1 MKQFKQFFLILCLT
15 IVGGVSN
22 AWAQTE
28 NTVTIN
34 NLVYEVAKSNV
45 DGNYAYIKDFSN
57 FDKETLIIPATIT
70 VPDAWNGSDVVYE
83 VRGFDIEKD
92 ITNNYIRKMIF
103 KGKNSFYKSY
113 NKVVNCPNLQKIFFM
128 TGNWGVAFK
137 YPVGE
142 YQPLDLYFK
151 EVPSMNS
158 DVLPPHPELCT
169 AHVAMNDGD
178 FAVLEQQIA
187 DGSIWGW
194 SEFKDVVQW
203 DGVSEINDPIGPNTS
218 TINLS
223 VRECELGG
231 TYYQD
236 GSSKSFKY
244 QSQSNNA
251 TTDILTADKNTKF
264 KFYVSTYTTFGY
276 GDFEPRHVYLNGRDI
291 FSEMTPDANGKYW
304 YTIDHVTD
312 DIFLNVEG
320 EGLFSGVY
328 LYQNEGGKF
337 TWTRPDGTPNIVTG
351 HYGYEIYYPQTHTVT
366 LFIQPNPGYRVS
378 EIRIPGYLLSLT
390 QADSF
395 DWVTVDE
402 SGNYTVTFGVGGDTR
417 KVPYVY
423 VYIFYEKIYDV
434 NIAFNISR
442 SGGGVAAY
450 SALESTY
457 TAIAENNLSR
467 QIIDETHG
475 DITFSAIA
483 NADEKVTF
491 YVNGEAVNPEDVAS
505 WVSESDVFVNDG
517 ALQTEYK
524 NKTNYQLSY
533 NYEDMIA
540 AGASNGDV
548 LNLNIV
554 TEKIPHIFVN
564 ATVEGAGKNT
574 VLCNQNP
581 YIDGGDAGTY
591 VNESNTANVNT
602 FINPATERGSFIGLY
617 ATPYKG
623 QTVEVSVNGAE
634 LELTK
639 KVADGP
645 LAIPDWNSDW
655 TENNVIPYEEGD
667 TYYQLENFRITPGE
681 TYNVK
686 VKYSYQPNY
695 LMNVTRIG
703 GAEVS
708 ATRWSKDI
716 VGNKTTYIDDKE
728 TLPVELYSE
737 CLADEGSQKH
747 LCMELK
753 KNDGEI
759 LKLFL
764 DGVDITDQLEL
775 SADNN
780 KYIWNFSIPSEQ
792 VDTQQ
797 HSLVFYS
804 VPAGSADVNG
814 DGAVNIADVTALVN
828 NILGKQ

>member
-1 MKQFKQFFLILCLT
+1 MKQFKHFFLILCLT
-15 IVGGVSN
+15 IVGGVNN
-22 AWAQTE
+22 AWANSYMDTI
-28 NTVTIN
+28 TIN
-34 NLVYEVAKSNV
+34 NIVYEVTQYPAYS
-45 DGNYAYIKDFSN
+45 NYAYIIDFSN

-70 VPDAWNGSDVVYE
+70 IPGGE
-83 VRGFDIEKD
+83 VREVKGILAKND

-103 KGKNSFYKSY
+103 KGQNYLHIFNSWYD
-113 NKVVNCPNLQKIFFM
+113 VNCPNLQKIFFM
-128 TGNWGVAFK
+128 TGNFSSTFE
-137 YPVGE
+137 YPVVGE
-142 YQPLDLYFK
+142 NQPLDLYFK
-151 EVPSMNS
+151 EVPSLTS
-158 DVLPPHPELCT
+158 SLLPPHPELCT
-169 AHVAMNDGD
+169 AHVAMNDDD
-178 FAVLEQQIA
+178 FAILEQQIA

-194 SEFKDVVQW
+194 PEFKDVVQW

-223 VRECELGG
+223 VRDCELGG

-236 GSSKSFKY
+236 ESSKSFEYK
-244 QSQSNNA
+244 SENN
-251 TTDILTADKNTKF
+251 TIPDILTADKNKEF
-264 KFYVSTYTTFGY
+264 RFYVSTYTSLSNGI
-276 GDFEPRHVYLNGRDI
+276 FEPRHVYLNGRDI

-320 EGLFSGVY
+320 EGLVSGVY

-337 TWTRPDGTPNIVTG
+337 TWTRTGGTPDVVTG
-351 HYGYEIYYPQTHTVT
+351 HYGYELYYPQTHTAT

-390 QADSF
+390 QTDSF

-417 KVPYVY
+417 KVPNVY

-434 NIAFNISR
+434 NITFNITR

-450 SALESTY
+450 SDLEGTY
-457 TAIAENNLSR
+457 TAIEENNLSQ

-491 YVNGEAVNPEDVAS
+491 YVNGVAVNPGDVAS
-505 WVSESDVFVNDG
+505 WVSEDDEFVNDG

-524 NKTNYQLSY
+524 NKTNYQLPY

-564 ATVEGAGKNT
+564 ATVEGAGKHT

-591 VNESNTANVNT
+591 VYDSNTANINT
-602 FINPATERGSFIGLY
+602 FINPATESGSFIGLY

-667 TYYQLENFRITPGE
+667 TYYHLENYRITPGE

-695 LMNVTRIG
+695 LLSVTRIG

-708 ATRWSKDI
+708 ASRWTKVNGNI
-716 VGNKTTYIDDKE
+716 VTTDIDDKE

-747 LCMELK
+747 LCMEFK

-764 DGVDITDQLEL
+764 DGVDITDQLEP
-775 SADNN
+775 SADTNV
-780 KYIWNFSIPSEQ
+780 YIWNFSIPSEQ
-792 VDTQQ
+792 VDAQQ

>member
-28 NTVTIN
+28 YTVTIN
-34 NLVYEVAKSNV
+34 NIVYEVTQYTSN
-45 DGNYAYIKDFSN
+45 NYAYIIDFSN

-70 VPDAWNGSDVVYE
+70 IPGGE
-83 VRGFDIEKD
+83 VRRVTGIFAGVN
-92 ITNNYIRKMIF
+92 ITNDYIRKMIF
-103 KGKNSFYKSY
+103 KGKNSFYNTY
-113 NKVVNCPNLQKIFFM
+113 HKVVNCPNLQKIFFM
-128 TGNWGVAFK
+128 TGNYGVAFD

-151 EVPSMNS
+151 EVPSLTS
-158 DVLPPHPELCT
+158 SIFPPHPELCT
-169 AHVAMNDGD
+169 AHVAMNDDD

-194 SEFKDVVQW
+194 PEFKDVVQW

-223 VRECELGG
+223 VRDCELGG

-236 GSSKSFKY
+236 ESSKSFEYK
-244 QSQSNNA
+244 SENN
-251 TTDILTADKNTKF
+251 TIPDILTADKNKEF
-264 KFYVSTYTTFGY
+264 KFYVSTYTSLSNGI
-276 GDFEPRHVYLNGRDI
+276 FEPRHVYLNGRDI

-320 EGLFSGVY
+320 EGLLSKVLLF
-328 LYQNEGGKF
+328 QNEGGKF
-337 TWTRPDGTPNIVTG
+337 TWTRADGTPDIVTG
-351 HYGYEIYYPQTHTVT
+351 QYGYETYYPQTETAT

-417 KVPYVY
+417 KVPNVY

-450 SALESTY
+450 SALEGTY
-457 TAIAENNLSR
+457 TAIEENNLSR

-491 YVNGEAVNPEDVAS
+491 YVNGEAVNPDDVAS

-533 NYEDMIA
+533 NYEDMID

-564 ATVEGAGKNT
+564 ATVEGAGKHT

-591 VNESNTANVNT
+591 VYESNTANINT
-602 FINPATERGSFIGLY
+602 FINPTTESGSFIGLY

-667 TYYQLENFRITPGE
+667 TYYHLENYRITPGE

-695 LMNVTRIG
+695 LLSVTRIG

-708 ATRWSKDI
+708 ASRWSKVNGNI
-716 VGNKTTYIDDKE
+716 VTTDIDDKE
-728 TLPVELYSE
+728 TLPLELYSE

-775 SADNN
+775 SADTN

-792 VDTQQ
+792 IDTQQ

>member
-34 NLVYEVAKSNV
+34 NIVYELTKSNI

-70 VPDAWNGSDVVYE
+70 VPDAWNGSDVVYK
-83 VRGFDIEKD
+83 VWGFDIEKD
-92 ITNNYIRKMIF
+92 ITNDYIRKMIF
-103 KGKNSFYKSY
+103 KGKNTFRNPYY
-113 NKVVNCPNLQKIFFM
+113 KVVNCPNLQKIFFM
-128 TGNWGVAFK
+128 TGNYGSSFK

-151 EVPSMNS
+151 EVPSLTS
-158 DVLPPHPELCT
+158 SIFPPHPELCT

-194 SEFKDVVQW
+194 PEFKNVVQW

-223 VRECELGG
+223 VRDCELGG

-236 GSSKSFKY
+236 ESSKSFEYK
-244 QSQSNNA
+244 SENN
-251 TTDILTADKNTKF
+251 TIPDILTADKNKEF
-264 KFYVSTYTTFGY
+264 KFYVSTYTSLSNGI
-276 GDFEPRHVYLNGRDI
+276 FEPRHVYLNGRDI

-320 EGLFSGVY
+320 EGLLSKVLLF
-328 LYQNEGGKF
+328 QNEGGKF
-337 TWTRPDGTPNIVTG
+337 TWTRADGTPDIVTG
-351 HYGYEIYYPQTHTVT
+351 QYGYETYYPRTETVT

-378 EIRIPGYLLSLT
+378 QIRIPGYTHSLT
-390 QADSF
+390 QGDSF

-402 SGNYTVTFGVGGDTR
+402 SGNYTVKLGVEGSTR
-417 KVPYVY
+417 NVSH

-450 SALESTY
+450 SALEGTY
-457 TAIAENNLSR
+457 TAIEENNLSR

-491 YVNGEAVNPEDVAS
+491 YVNGEAVNPDDVAS

-533 NYEDMIA
+533 NYEDMID

-564 ATVEGAGKNT
+564 ATMEGLGKNT

-581 YIDGGDAGTY
+581 YINGGDAGTY
-591 VNESNTANVNT
+591 VYESNTANVNT
-602 FINPATERGSFIGLY
+602 FINPATESGSFIGLY

-623 QTVEVSVNGAE
+623 QTVEVSINGADFD
-634 LELTK
+634 LTK
-639 KVADGP
+639 KVADET

-655 TENNVIPYEEGD
+655 TENNVTKYVEGD
-667 TYYQLENFRITPGE
+667 TYYQLENFSITPGK

-686 VKYSYQPNY
+686 VKYSYQPDY
-695 LMNVTRIG
+695 LLNVTRIG
-703 GAEVS
+703 GEMVS
-708 ATRWSKDI
+708 ASRWTKANGGI
-716 VGNKTTYIDDKE
+716 QTTDIDDKE
-728 TLPVELYSE
+728 TLPLELYSE

-759 LKLFL
+759 PKLFL
-764 DGVDITDQLEL
+764 DGVDITDQLEP
-775 SADNN
+775 STVTN
-780 KYIWNFSIPSEQ
+780 KYLWNFSIPSEQ

-804 VPAGSADVNG
+804 VPDDSADVNG
-814 DGAVNIADVTALVN
+814 DGAVNITDVTTLVN
-828 NILGKQ
+828 IILNKH

>member
-22 AWAQTE
+22 AWAQTSF
-28 NTVTIN
+28 TVAIN
-34 NLVYEVAKSNV
+34 NIVYEVIDPV
-45 DGNYAYIKDFSN
+45 YGNDYAYIRDFSK

-70 VPDAWNGSDVVYE
+70 VSGGEVYE

-103 KGKNSFYKSY
+103 KGKNRLWYSY
-113 NKVVNCPNLQKIFFM
+113 NYDVNCPNLQKIFFM
-128 TGNWGVAFK
+128 TGDWDYFK

-142 YQPLDLYFK
+142 NQPLDLYFK
-151 EVPSMNS
+151 EVPSS
-158 DVLPPHPELCT
+158 TSSIFPLHRRLCT
-169 AHVAMNDGD
+169 AHVAMNDDD
-178 FAVLEQQIA
+178 FAILEQQIA
-187 DGSIWGW
+187 DGSIYGW
-194 SEFKDVVQW
+194 PEFKNVVQW

-223 VRECELGG
+223 VRDCELGG

-236 GSSKSFKY
+236 ESSKSFEYK
-244 QSQSNNA
+244 SENN
-251 TTDILTADKNTKF
+251 TIPDILTADKNKEF
-264 KFYVSTYTTFGY
+264 KFYVSTYTSLSNGI
-276 GDFEPRHVYLNGRDI
+276 FEPRHVYLNGRDI

-320 EGLFSGVY
+320 EGLLSKVL

-337 TWTRPDGTPNIVTG
+337 TWTRADGTPDIVTG
-351 HYGYEIYYPQTHTVT
+351 QYGYETYYPRTETVT

-378 EIRIPGYLLSLT
+378 EIRIPGYTHSLT
-390 QADSF
+390 QGDSF

-402 SGNYTVTFGVGGDTR
+402 SGNYTVKLGVEGSTR
-417 KVPYVY
+417 NVSH

-450 SALESTY
+450 SALEGTY
-457 TAIAENNLSR
+457 TAIEENNLSR

-491 YVNGEAVNPEDVAS
+491 YVNGEAVNPGDVAS

-517 ALQTEYK
+517 ALQTEYQ

-533 NYEDMIA
+533 NYEDMID

-548 LNLNIV
+548 FNLNIV

-564 ATVEGAGKNT
+564 ATMEGLGKNT

-581 YIDGGDAGTY
+581 YINGGDAGTY
-591 VNESNTANVNT
+591 VYESNTANVNT
-602 FINPATERGSFIGLY
+602 FINPATESGSFIGLY

-623 QTVEVSVNGAE
+623 QTVEVSINGADF
-634 LELTK
+634 ELTK
-639 KVADGP
+639 KVADET

-655 TENNVIPYEEGD
+655 TENNVTKYVEGD
-667 TYYQLENFRITPGE
+667 TYYQLENFSITPGK

-695 LMNVTRIG
+695 LLNVTRIG
-703 GAEVS
+703 GEMVRAS
-708 ATRWSKDI
+708 RWSKANGGI
-716 VGNKTTYIDDKE
+716 QTTDIDDKE
-728 TLPVELYSE
+728 TLPLELYSE

-759 LKLFL
+759 PKLFL
-764 DGVDITDQLEL
+764 DGVDITDQLEP
-775 SADNN
+775 STVTN
-780 KYIWNFSIPSEQ
+780 KYLWNFSIPSEQ

-804 VPAGSADVNG
+804 VPDDSADVNG
-814 DGAVNIADVTALVN
+814 DGAVNITDVTTLVN
-828 NILGKQ
+828 IILNKH

>member
-22 AWAQTE
+22 AWAQTISYD
-28 NTVTIN
+28 TITIN
-34 NLVYEVAKSNV
+34 NIVYILTQYTYSGYTYSDNV
-45 DGNYAYIKDFSN
+45 YIIDFSK
-57 FDKETLIIPATIT
+57 FDKETLIIPATVT
-70 VPDAWNGSDVVYE
+70 FPGGE
-83 VRGFDIEKD
+83 VHEVTGIRARKN

-103 KGKNSFYKSY
+103 KGRNYLDTYDSWYD
-113 NKVVNCPNLQKIFFM
+113 VNCPNLQKIFFM
-128 TGNWGVAFK
+128 TGNFSSTFE
-137 YPVGE
+137 YPVVGE
-142 YQPLDLYFK
+142 NQPLDLYFK
-151 EVPSMNS
+151 EVPSLTS
-158 DVLPPHPELCT
+158 SILPPHPELCT
-169 AHVAMNDGD
+169 AHVAMNDDD

-194 SEFKDVVQW
+194 PEFKDVVQW

-223 VRECELGG
+223 VRDCELGG

-236 GSSKSFKY
+236 ESSKSFEYK
-244 QSQSNNA
+244 SENN
-251 TTDILTADKNTKF
+251 TIPDILTADKNKEF
-264 KFYVSTYTTFGY
+264 KFYVSTYTSLSNGI
-276 GDFEPRHVYLNGRDI
+276 FEPRHVYLNGRDI

-320 EGLFSGVY
+320 EGLLSKVLLF
-328 LYQNEGGKF
+328 QNEGGKF
-337 TWTRPDGTPNIVTG
+337 TWTRADGTPDIVTG
-351 HYGYEIYYPQTHTVT
+351 QYGYETYYPRTETAT

-378 EIRIPGYLLSLT
+378 EIRIPGYTHSLT
-390 QADSF
+390 QGDSF

-402 SGNYTVTFGVGGDTR
+402 SGNYTVKLGVEGSTR
-417 KVPYVY
+417 NVSH

-450 SALESTY
+450 SALEGTY
-457 TAIAENNLSR
+457 TAIEENNLSR

-491 YVNGEAVNPEDVAS
+491 YVNGEAVNPGDVAS

-517 ALQTEYK
+517 ALQTEYQ

-533 NYEDMIA
+533 NYEDMID

-548 LNLNIV
+548 LNINIV

-564 ATVEGAGKNT
+564 ATMEGLGKNT

-581 YIDGGDAGTY
+581 YIEGGDAGTY
-591 VNESNTANVNT
+591 VYESNTANINT
-602 FINPATERGSFIGLY
+602 FINPATESGSFIGLY

-623 QTVEVSVNGAE
+623 QTVEVSINGADF
-634 LELTK
+634 ELTK
-639 KVADGP
+639 KVADET

-655 TENNVIPYEEGD
+655 TENNVTKYVEGD
-667 TYYQLENFRITPGE
+667 TYYQLENFSITPGK
-681 TYNVK
+681 TYNIK

-695 LMNVTRIG
+695 LLNVTRIG
-703 GAEVS
+703 GEMVS
-708 ATRWSKDI
+708 ATRWSKANGGIQMTD
-716 VGNKTTYIDDKE
+716 IDDKE

-759 LKLFL
+759 PKLFL
-764 DGVDITDQLEL
+764 DGVDITDQLEP
-775 SADNN
+775 STVTN
-780 KYIWNFSIPSEQ
+780 KYLWNFSIPSEQ

-804 VPAGSADVNG
+804 VPDDSADVNG
-814 DGAVNIADVTALVN
+814 DGAVNITDVTTLVN
-828 NILGKQ
+828 IILNKH

>member
-22 AWAQTE
+22 AWAQTDSYRD
-28 NTVTIN
+28 TITIN
-34 NLVYEVAKSNV
+34 NIVYEVTRYPTY
-45 DGNYAYIKDFSN
+45 DNYAYIIDFSN

-70 VPDAWNGSDVVYE
+70 VPGGE
-83 VRGFDIEKD
+83 VREVTGNWVDKN
-92 ITNNYIRKMIF
+92 ITNDYIRKMIF
-103 KGKNSFYKSY
+103 KGRNYLDIWDSRY
-113 NKVVNCPNLQKIFFM
+113 VVNCPNLQKIFFM
-128 TGNWGVAFK
+128 TGNFSSSFD
-137 YPVGE
+137 YPVVGE
-142 YQPLDLYFK
+142 NQPLDLYFK
-151 EVPSMNS
+151 EVPSLTS
-158 DVLPPHPELCT
+158 SIFPPHPELCT

-194 SEFKDVVQW
+194 PEFKDVVQW

-223 VRECELGG
+223 VRDCELGG

-236 GSSKSFKY
+236 ESSKSFEYK
-244 QSQSNNA
+244 SENN
-251 TTDILTADKNTKF
+251 TIPDILTADKNKEF

-320 EGLFSGVY
+320 EGLLSEVY

-390 QADSF
+390 QADSY

-417 KVPYVY
+417 KVPYDY

-450 SALESTY
+450 SALEGTY
-457 TAIAENNLSR
+457 TAIEENNLSR

-517 ALQTEYK
+517 ALQTEYQ

-564 ATVEGAGKNT
+564 ATVEGVGKNT

-581 YIDGGDAGTY
+581 YINGGDAGTY
-591 VNESNTANVNT
+591 VYESNTANVNT
-602 FINPATERGSFIGLY
+602 FINPATESGSFIGLY

-623 QTVEVSVNGAE
+623 QTVEVSINGADF
-634 LELTK
+634 ELTK
-639 KVADGP
+639 KVADET

-655 TENNVIPYEEGD
+655 TENNVTKYVEGD
-667 TYYQLENFRITPGE
+667 TYYQLENFSITPGA

-695 LMNVTRIG
+695 LLNVTRIG
-703 GAEVS
+703 GEMVS
-708 ATRWSKDI
+708 ASRWSKANGGIQMTD
-716 VGNKTTYIDDKE
+716 IDDKE
-728 TLPVELYSE
+728 TLPLELYSE
-737 CLADEGSQKH
+737 CLADDGSQKH

-759 LKLFL
+759 PKLFL
-764 DGVDITDQLEL
+764 DGVDITDQLEP
-775 SADNN
+775 STVTN
-780 KYIWNFSIPSEQ
+780 KYLWNFSIPSEQ

-804 VPAGSADVNG
+804 VPDGSADVNG
-814 DGAVNIADVTALVN
+814 DGAVNITDVTTLVN
-828 NILGKQ
+828 IILNKH

>member
-22 AWAQTE
+22 AWAQTDSYE
-28 NTVTIN
+28 DTITIN
-34 NLVYEVAKSNV
+34 NIDYKEYTYSN
-45 DGNYAYIKDFSN
+45 NYAYIIDFSN

-70 VPDAWNGSDVVYE
+70 FPGGE
-83 VRGFDIEKD
+83 VREVQGIWATEN
-92 ITNNYIRKMIF
+92 ITNDYIRKMIF
-103 KGKNSFYKSY
+103 KGRNYIHTSLWAD
-113 NKVVNCPNLQKIFFM
+113 VNCPNLQKIFFM
-128 TGNWGVAFK
+128 TGNLSSSFD
-137 YPVGE
+137 YPVVGE
-142 YQPLDLYFK
+142 NQPLDLYFK
-151 EVPSMNS
+151 EVPSLTSSN
-158 DVLPPHPELCT
+158 LPPHPELCT
-169 AHVAMNDGD
+169 AHVVMNNDD

-194 SEFKDVVQW
+194 PEFKDVVQW

-223 VRECELGG
+223 VRDCELGG

-236 GSSKSFKY
+236 ESSKSFEYK
-244 QSQSNNA
+244 SENNNEIP
-251 TTDILTADKNTKF
+251 DILTADKNKEF
-264 KFYVSTYTTFGY
+264 KFYVSTYTSLSNGI
-276 GDFEPRHVYLNGRDI
+276 FEPRHVYLNGRDI

-320 EGLFSGVY
+320 EGLLSKVLLF
-328 LYQNEGGKF
+328 QNEGGKF
-337 TWTRPDGTPNIVTG
+337 TWTRADGTPDIVTG
-351 HYGYEIYYPQTHTVT
+351 QYGYETYYPQTETVT

-378 EIRIPGYLLSLT
+378 QIRIPGYTHSLT
-390 QADSF
+390 QGDSF

-402 SGNYTVTFGVGGDTR
+402 SGNYTVKLGVEGSTR
-417 KVPYVY
+417 NVSH

-450 SALESTY
+450 SALEGTY
-457 TAIAENNLSR
+457 TAIEENNLSR

-491 YVNGEAVNPEDVAS
+491 YVNGEAVNPDDVAS

-517 ALQTEYK
+517 AFQTEYQ

-533 NYEDMIA
+533 NYEDMID

-564 ATVEGAGKNT
+564 ATVEGLGKNT

-581 YIDGGDAGTY
+581 YINGGDAGTY
-591 VNESNTANVNT
+591 VYESNTANVNT
-602 FINPATERGSFIGLY
+602 FINPATESGSFIGLY

-623 QTVEVSVNGAE
+623 QTVEVSINGSVF
-634 LELTK
+634 ELTK
-639 KVADGP
+639 KVADET

-667 TYYQLENFRITPGE
+667 TYYQLENFSITPGE

-686 VKYSYQPNY
+686 VKYSYQPDY
-695 LMNVTRIG
+695 LLNVTRIG
-703 GAEVS
+703 GEMVRAS
-708 ATRWSKDI
+708 RWTKVNGSI
-716 VGNKTTYIDDKE
+716 VTTDIDDKE

-775 SADNN
+775 SADTN

-814 DGAVNIADVTALVN
+814 DGAVNITDVTTLVN
-828 NILGKQ
+828 IILNKH

>member
-22 AWAQTE
+22 AWAQT
-28 NTVTIN
+28 NSYLDTITIN
-34 NLVYEVAKSNV
+34 NIVYVVQQYPNS
-45 DGNYAYIKDFSN
+45 DNYAYIIDFSN

-70 VPDAWNGSDVVYE
+70 IPGGE
-83 VRGFDIEKD
+83 VREVLGIIARKD

-103 KGKNSFYKSY
+103 KGRIQLDASWYSWTD
-113 NKVVNCPNLQKIFFM
+113 VNCPNLQKIFFM
-128 TGNWGVAFK
+128 TGNFSSSFD
-137 YPVGE
+137 YPVVGE
-142 YQPLDLYFK
+142 NQPFDLYFK
-151 EVPSMNS
+151 EVPSLTS
-158 DVLPPHPELCT
+158 SILPPHPELCT
-169 AHVAMNDGD
+169 AHVAMNDDD

-194 SEFKDVVQW
+194 PEFKDVVQW

-223 VRECELGG
+223 VRDCELGG

-236 GSSKSFKY
+236 ESSKSFEYK
-244 QSQSNNA
+244 SENN
-251 TTDILTADKNTKF
+251 TIPDILTADKNKEF
-264 KFYVSTYTTFGY
+264 KFYVSTYTSLSNGI
-276 GDFEPRHVYLNGRDI
+276 FEPRHVYLNGRDI

-320 EGLFSGVY
+320 EGLLSRVILF
-328 LYQNEGGKF
+328 QNEGGKF
-337 TWTRPDGTPNIVTG
+337 TWTRADGTPDIVTG
-351 HYGYEIYYPQTHTVT
+351 QYGYETYYPQTETVT

-378 EIRIPGYLLSLT
+378 QIRIPGYTHSLT
-390 QADSF
+390 QGDSF

-402 SGNYTVTFGVGGDTR
+402 SGNYTVKLGVEGSTR
-417 KVPYVY
+417 NVSH

-450 SALESTY
+450 SALEGTY
-457 TAIAENNLSR
+457 TAIEENNLSR

-491 YVNGEAVNPEDVAS
+491 YVNGEAVNPGDVAS

-533 NYEDMIA
+533 NYEDMID

-564 ATVEGAGKNT
+564 ATVEGVGKNT

-591 VNESNTANVNT
+591 VSESNTANVNT
-602 FINPATERGSFIGLY
+602 FINPATESGSFIGLY

-623 QTVEVSVNGAE
+623 QTVEVSINGADF
-634 LELTK
+634 ELTK
-639 KVADGP
+639 KVADET

-655 TENNVIPYEEGD
+655 TENNVTKYVEGD
-667 TYYQLENFRITPGE
+667 TYYQLENFSITPGK

-686 VKYSYQPNY
+686 VKYSYQPDY
-695 LMNVTRIG
+695 LLNVTRIG
-703 GAEVS
+703 GEMVS
-708 ATRWSKDI
+708 ASRWSKANGGI
-716 VGNKTTYIDDKE
+716 QTTDIDDKE
-728 TLPVELYSE
+728 TLPLELYSE
-737 CLADEGSQKH
+737 CLADDGSQKH
-747 LCMELK
+747 ICMELK

-759 LKLFL
+759 PKLFL
-764 DGVDITDQLEL
+764 DGVDITDQLEP
-775 SADNN
+775 STVTN
-780 KYIWNFSIPSEQ
+780 KYLWNFSIPSEQ

-804 VPAGSADVNG
+804 VPDDSADVNG
-814 DGAVNIADVTALVN
+814 DGAVNITDVTTLVN
-828 NILGKQ
+828 IILNKH

>member
-34 NLVYEVAKSNV
+34 NIVYELTQNTSN
-45 DGNYAYIKDFSN
+45 NYAYIIDFSN
-57 FDKETLIIPATIT
+57 FDKETLIIPATVT
-70 VPDAWNGSDVVYE
+70 FPGGE
-83 VRGFDIEKD
+83 VRRITGIFAGVN
-92 ITNNYIRKMIF
+92 ITNDYIRKMIF
-103 KGKNSFYKSY
+103 KGPNSLNKSPLY
-113 NKVVNCPNLQKIFFM
+113 DINCPNLQKIFFM
-128 TGNWGVAFK
+128 TGDFYYSFD

-142 YQPLDLYFK
+142 NQPLDLYFK
-151 EVPSMNS
+151 EVPSLTS
-158 DVLPPHPELCT
+158 SLLPPHPELCT

-187 DGSIWGW
+187 EGSIYGW
-194 SEFKDVVQW
+194 PEFKDVVQW

-223 VRECELGG
+223 VRDCELGG

-236 GSSKSFKY
+236 ESSKSFEYK
-244 QSQSNNA
+244 SENN
-251 TTDILTADKNTKF
+251 TIPDILTADKNKEF
-264 KFYVSTYTTFGY
+264 KFYVSTYTSLSNGI
-276 GDFEPRHVYLNGRDI
+276 FEPRHVYLNGRDI

-320 EGLFSGVY
+320 EGLLSKVLLF
-328 LYQNEGGKF
+328 QNEGGKF
-337 TWTRPDGTPNIVTG
+337 TWTRADGTPDIVTG
-351 HYGYEIYYPQTHTVT
+351 QYGYETYYPRTETVT

-378 EIRIPGYLLSLT
+378 QIRIPGYTHSLT
-390 QADSF
+390 EGDSF

-402 SGNYTVTFGVGGDTR
+402 SGNYTVKLGVEGSTR
-417 KVPYVY
+417 NVSH

-450 SALESTY
+450 SALEGTY
-457 TAIAENNLSR
+457 TAIEENNLSR

-505 WVSESDVFVNDG
+505 WVSYDDVFVNDNTF
-517 ALQTEYK
+517 QTEYQWK
-524 NKTNYQLSY
+524 NNYQIAF

-554 TEKIPHIFVN
+554 IKKVPHIFVN
-564 ATVEGAGKNT
+564 VTVDGEGKRT
-574 VLCNQNP
+574 VLYNQNP
-581 YIDGGDAGTY
+581 HIDGGDAGTY
-591 VNESNTANVNT
+591 VNESNPGNINT
-602 FINPATERGSFIGLY
+602 FINPATESGNFIKLY

-623 QTVEVSVNGAE
+623 QTVEVSINGAE
-634 LELTK
+634 WELTK
-639 KVADGP
+639 KVADRT

-655 TENNVIPYEEGD
+655 TEDNVIQYEEGD
-667 TYYQLENFRITPGE
+667 TYYCFENYGITPGE
-681 TYNVK
+681 TYNIK

-695 LMNVTRIG
+695 LLNVTRIG

-708 ATRWSKDI
+708 ASRWSKANGGIQMTD
-716 VGNKTTYIDDKE
+716 IDDKE
-728 TLPVELYSE
+728 TLPLELYSE
-737 CLADEGSQKH
+737 CLADEGSQTH

-759 LKLFL
+759 PKLFL
-764 DGVDITDQLEL
+764 DGVDITDQLEP
-775 SADNN
+775 STVTN
-780 KYIWNFSIPSEQ
+780 KYLWNFSIPSEQ

-804 VPAGSADVNG
+804 VPDNSADVNG
-814 DGAVNIADVTALVN
+814 DGAVNITDVTTLVN
-828 NILGKQ
+828 IILNKH

>member
-22 AWAQTE
+22 AWAQTDSYKD
-28 NTVTIN
+28 TITIN
-34 NLVYEVAKSNV
+34 NIVYEVTQYPNY
-45 DGNYAYIKDFSN
+45 DNYAYIIDFSN

-70 VPDAWNGSDVVYE
+70 IPGGE
-83 VRGFDIEKD
+83 VREVKGIWATEN
-92 ITNNYIRKMIF
+92 ITNDYIRKMIF
-103 KGKNSFYKSY
+103 KGQNYIHTSLWAD
-113 NKVVNCPNLQKIFFM
+113 VNCPNLQKIFFM
-128 TGNWGVAFK
+128 TGNFSSSFD
-137 YPVGE
+137 YPVVGE
-142 YQPLDLYFK
+142 NQPLDLYFK
-151 EVPSMNS
+151 EVPSLTS
-158 DVLPPHPELCT
+158 SLLPPHPELCT
-169 AHVAMNDGD
+169 AHVAMNDDD

-187 DGSIWGW
+187 DCSIYGW
-194 SEFKDVVQW
+194 PEFKNVVQW

-223 VRECELGG
+223 VRDCELGG

-236 GSSKSFKY
+236 ESSKSFEYK
-244 QSQSNNA
+244 SENN
-251 TTDILTADKNTKF
+251 TIPDILTADKNKEF
-264 KFYVSTYTTFGY
+264 KFYVSTYTSLSNGI
-276 GDFEPRHVYLNGRDI
+276 FEPRHVYLNGRDI

-320 EGLFSGVY
+320 EGLLSKVLLF
-328 LYQNEGGKF
+328 QNEGGKF
-337 TWTRPDGTPNIVTG
+337 TWTRADGTPDIVTG
-351 HYGYEIYYPQTHTVT
+351 QYGYETYYPRTETVT

-378 EIRIPGYLLSLT
+378 EIRIPGYTHSLT
-390 QADSF
+390 QGDSF

-402 SGNYTVTFGVGGDTR
+402 SGNYTVKLGVEGSTR
-417 KVPYVY
+417 NVSH

-450 SALESTY
+450 SALEGTY
-457 TAIAENNLSR
+457 TAIEENNLSR

-491 YVNGEAVNPEDVAS
+491 YVNGEAVNPGDVAS

-517 ALQTEYK
+517 ALQTEYQ

-533 NYEDMIA
+533 NYEDMID

-564 ATVEGAGKNT
+564 ATVEGLGKNT

-581 YIDGGDAGTY
+581 HIADGDAGTY

-623 QTVEVSVNGAE
+623 QTVEVSIDGSDF
-634 LELTK
+634 ELTK
-639 KVADGP
+639 KVADET

-655 TENNVIPYEEGD
+655 TENNVTKYEEGD
-667 TYYQLENFRITPGE
+667 TYYQLENFSITPGE

-695 LMNVTRIG
+695 LLNVTRIG

-716 VGNKTTYIDDKE
+716 VGNKTTDIDDKE

-747 LCMELK
+747 LCMEFK

-775 SADNN
+775 SADTN

>member
-22 AWAQTE
+22 AWAQTDSYE
-28 NTVTIN
+28 DTITIN
-34 NLVYEVAKSNV
+34 NIVYKEYTYSN
-45 DGNYAYIKDFSN
+45 NYAYIIDFSN

-70 VPDAWNGSDVVYE
+70 FPGGE
-83 VRGFDIEKD
+83 VREVQGIWATEN
-92 ITNNYIRKMIF
+92 ITNDYIRKMIF
-103 KGKNSFYKSY
+103 KGRNYIHTSLWAD
-113 NKVVNCPNLQKIFFM
+113 VNCPNLQKIFFM
-128 TGNWGVAFK
+128 TGNLSSSFD
-137 YPVGE
+137 YPFVGE
-142 YQPLDLYFK
+142 NQPLDLYFK
-151 EVPSMNS
+151 EVPSLTSSN
-158 DVLPPHPELCT
+158 LPPHPELCT
-169 AHVAMNDGD
+169 AHVVMNNDD

-194 SEFKDVVQW
+194 PEFKDVVQW

-223 VRECELGG
+223 VRDCELGG

-236 GSSKSFKY
+236 ESSKSFEYK
-244 QSQSNNA
+244 SENNNEIP
-251 TTDILTADKNTKF
+251 DILTADKNKEF
-264 KFYVSTYTTFGY
+264 KFYVSTYTSLSNGI
-276 GDFEPRHVYLNGRDI
+276 FEPRHVYLNGRDI

-320 EGLFSGVY
+320 EGLLSRVLLF
-328 LYQNEGGKF
+328 QNEGGKF
-337 TWTRPDGTPNIVTG
+337 TWTRADGTPDIVTG
-351 HYGYEIYYPQTHTVT
+351 QYGYETYYPQTETVT

-378 EIRIPGYLLSLT
+378 QIRIPGYTHSLT
-390 QADSF
+390 QGDSF

-402 SGNYTVTFGVGGDTR
+402 SGNYTVKLGVEGSTR
-417 KVPYVY
+417 NVSH

-450 SALESTY
+450 SALEGTY
-457 TAIAENNLSR
+457 TAIEENNLSR

-491 YVNGEAVNPEDVAS
+491 YVNGEAVNPDDVAS
-505 WVSESDVFVNDG
+505 WVSVSDVFVNDG
-517 ALQTEYK
+517 ALQTEYQ

-533 NYEDMIA
+533 NYEDMID

-564 ATVEGAGKNT
+564 ATVEGVGKNT

-581 YIDGGDAGTY
+581 YINGVDAGTY
-591 VNESNTANVNT
+591 VYESNTANVNT
-602 FINPATERGSFIGLY
+602 FINPATESGSFIGLY

-623 QTVEVSVNGAE
+623 QTVEVSINGSVF
-634 LELTK
+634 ELTK
-639 KVADGP
+639 KVADET

-667 TYYQLENFRITPGE
+667 TYYQLENFSITPGE

-686 VKYSYQPNY
+686 VKYSYQPDY
-695 LMNVTRIG
+695 LLSVTRIG
-703 GAEVS
+703 GEMVRAS
-708 ATRWSKDI
+708 RWTKVNGSI
-716 VGNKTTYIDDKE
+716 VTTDIDDKE

-775 SADNN
+775 SADTN

-792 VDTQQ
+792 IDTQQ

-814 DGAVNIADVTALVN
+814 DGAVNITDVTTLVN
-828 NILGKQ
+828 IILNKY

>member
-22 AWAQTE
+22 AWAQTSF
-28 NTVTIN
+28 TVAIN
-34 NLVYEVAKSNV
+34 NIVYEVIDPV
-45 DGNYAYIKDFSN
+45 YGNDYAYIRDFSK

-70 VPDAWNGSDVVYE
+70 VSGGEVYE

-103 KGKNSFYKSY
+103 KGQNRLWYSY
-113 NKVVNCPNLQKIFFM
+113 NYDVNCPNLQKIFFM
-128 TGNWGVAFK
+128 TGDWDYFK

-142 YQPLDLYFK
+142 NQPLDLYFK
-151 EVPSMNS
+151 EVPSS
-158 DVLPPHPELCT
+158 TSSIFPLHRRLCT
-169 AHVAMNDGD
+169 AHVAMNDDD

-187 DGSIWGW
+187 DGSTWGW
-194 SEFKDVVQW
+194 PEFKDVVQW

-223 VRECELGG
+223 VRDCELGG

-236 GSSKSFKY
+236 ESSKSFEYK
-244 QSQSNNA
+244 SENN
-251 TTDILTADKNTKF
+251 TIPDILTADKNKEF
-264 KFYVSTYTTFGY
+264 KFYVSTYTSLSNGI
-276 GDFEPRHVYLNGRDI
+276 FEPRHVYLNGRDI

-320 EGLFSGVY
+320 EGLLSKVLLF
-328 LYQNEGGKF
+328 QNEGGKF
-337 TWTRPDGTPNIVTG
+337 TWTRADGTPDIVTG
-351 HYGYEIYYPQTHTVT
+351 QYGYETYYPRTETAT

-378 EIRIPGYLLSLT
+378 QIRIPGYTHSLT
-390 QADSF
+390 QGDSF

-402 SGNYTVTFGVGGDTR
+402 SGNYTVKLGVEGSTR
-417 KVPYVY
+417 NVSH

-450 SALESTY
+450 SNLEGTY
-457 TAIAENNLSR
+457 TAIEENNLSR

-475 DITFSAIA
+475 DINFSAIA

-491 YVNGEAVNPEDVAS
+491 YVNGEAVNPGDVAS

-517 ALQTEYK
+517 ALQTEYQ

-533 NYEDMIA
+533 NYEDMID

-548 LNLNIV
+548 FNLNIV

-564 ATVEGAGKNT
+564 ATMEGVGKNT
-574 VLCNQNP
+574 VLCNRNP
-581 YIDGGDAGTY
+581 YIEGGDAGTY
-591 VNESNTANVNT
+591 VYESNTANVNT
-602 FINPATERGSFIGLY
+602 FINPATESGSFIGLY

-623 QTVEVSVNGAE
+623 QTVEVSINGADF
-634 LELTK
+634 ELTK
-639 KVADGP
+639 KVADET

-655 TENNVIPYEEGD
+655 TENNVTKYVEGD
-667 TYYQLENFRITPGE
+667 TYYQLENFSITPGK

-695 LMNVTRIG
+695 LLNVTRIG
-703 GAEVS
+703 GEMVS
-708 ATRWSKDI
+708 ATRWTKANGGIQMTD
-716 VGNKTTYIDDKE
+716 IDDKE

-759 LKLFL
+759 PKLFL
-764 DGVDITDQLEL
+764 DGVDITDQLEP
-775 SADNN
+775 STVTN
-780 KYIWNFSIPSEQ
+780 KYLWNFSIPSEQ

-804 VPAGSADVNG
+804 VPDDSADVNG
-814 DGAVNIADVTALVN
+814 DGAVNITDVTTLVN
-828 NILGKQ
+828 IILNKH

>member
-22 AWAQTE
+22 AWAQT
-28 NTVTIN
+28 NSYDTITIN
-34 NLVYEVAKSNV
+34 NIVYIVTQYTNT
-45 DGNYAYIKDFSN
+45 DNYAYIIDFSK

-70 VPDAWNGSDVVYE
+70 VPGGE
-83 VRGFDIEKD
+83 VREVKGIWAKND

-103 KGKNSFYKSY
+103 KGRNYLHIFNSWYD
-113 NKVVNCPNLQKIFFM
+113 VNCPNLQKIFFM
-128 TGNWGVAFK
+128 TGNWSSFD

-169 AHVAMNDGD
+169 AHVAMNDDD

-194 SEFKDVVQW
+194 PEFKNVVQW

-223 VRECELGG
+223 VRDCELGG

-244 QSQSNNA
+244 QSQRNNA

-320 EGLFSGVY
+320 EGLLSKVLLF
-328 LYQNEGGKF
+328 QNEGGKF
-337 TWTRPDGTPNIVTG
+337 TWTRADGTPDIVTG
-351 HYGYEIYYPQTHTVT
+351 QYGYESYYPQTETVT

-390 QADSF
+390 QVDSF

-450 SALESTY
+450 SALEGTY
-457 TAIAENNLSR
+457 TAIEENNLSR

-505 WVSESDVFVNDG
+505 WVSDDDVFVNDNTF
-517 ALQTEYK
+517 QTEYQWK
-524 NKTNYQLSY
+524 NNYQIAF

-564 ATVEGAGKNT
+564 ATVEGLGKNT

-581 YIDGGDAGTY
+581 YINGGDAGTY
-591 VNESNTANVNT
+591 VYESNTANVNT
-602 FINPATERGSFIGLY
+602 FINPATESGSFIGLY

-623 QTVEVSVNGAE
+623 QTVEVSINGAVF
-634 LELTK
+634 ELTK
-639 KVADGP
+639 KVADRT

-655 TENNVIPYEEGD
+655 TENNVIQYEEGD
-667 TYYQLENFRITPGE
+667 TYYHLENYRITPGE

-695 LMNVTRIG
+695 LLNVTRIG
-703 GAEVS
+703 GEMVS
-708 ATRWSKDI
+708 ASRWSKANGGI
-716 VGNKTTYIDDKE
+716 QTTDIDDKE
-728 TLPVELYSE
+728 TLPLELYSE

-759 LKLFL
+759 PKLFL
-764 DGVDITDQLEL
+764 DGVDITDQLEP
-775 SADNN
+775 STVTN
-780 KYIWNFSIPSEQ
+780 KYLWNFSIPSEQ

-804 VPAGSADVNG
+804 VPDDSADVNG
-814 DGAVNIADVTALVN
+814 DGAVNITDVTTLVN
-828 NILGKQ
+828 IILNKH

>member
-22 AWAQTE
+22 AWAQTDSYE
-28 NTVTIN
+28 DTITIN
-34 NLVYEVAKSNV
+34 NIVYKVTRYPTL
-45 DGNYAYIKDFSN
+45 DNYAYIIDFSN

-70 VPDAWNGSDVVYE
+70 IPGGE
-83 VRGFDIEKD
+83 VREVLGISVRKD

-103 KGKNSFYKSY
+103 KGRIQLDASWYSWTD
-113 NKVVNCPNLQKIFFM
+113 VNCPNLQKIFFM
-128 TGNWGVAFK
+128 TGNFSSSFD
-137 YPVGE
+137 YPVVGE
-142 YQPLDLYFK
+142 NQPFDLYFK
-151 EVPSMNS
+151 EVPSLTS
-158 DVLPPHPELCT
+158 SLLPPHPELCT
-169 AHVAMNDGD
+169 AHVAMNDDD

-194 SEFKDVVQW
+194 PEFKDVVQW

-223 VRECELGG
+223 VRDCELGG

-236 GSSKSFKY
+236 ESSKSFEYK
-244 QSQSNNA
+244 SENN
-251 TTDILTADKNTKF
+251 TIPDILTADKNKEF
-264 KFYVSTYTTFGY
+264 KFYVSTYTSLSNGI
-276 GDFEPRHVYLNGRDI
+276 FEPRHVYLNGRDI

-320 EGLFSGVY
+320 EGLLSKVLLF
-328 LYQNEGGKF
+328 QNEGGKF
-337 TWTRPDGTPNIVTG
+337 TWTRADGTPDTVTG
-351 HYGYEIYYPQTHTVT
+351 QYGYETYYPQTETVT

-378 EIRIPGYLLSLT
+378 QIRIPGYTHSLT
-390 QADSF
+390 QGDSF

-402 SGNYTVTFGVGGDTR
+402 SGNYTVKLGVEGSTR
-417 KVPYVY
+417 NVSH

-450 SALESTY
+450 SALEGTY
-457 TAIAENNLSR
+457 TAIEENNLSR

-491 YVNGEAVNPEDVAS
+491 YVNGEPVNPDDVAS

-517 ALQTEYK
+517 ALQTEYQ

-533 NYEDMIA
+533 NYEDMID

-564 ATVEGAGKNT
+564 ATVEGVGKNT

-591 VNESNTANVNT
+591 VSESNTANVNT
-602 FINPATERGSFIGLY
+602 FINPATESGSFIGLY

-623 QTVEVSVNGAE
+623 QTVEVSINGADF
-634 LELTK
+634 ELTK
-639 KVADGP
+639 KVADET

-655 TENNVIPYEEGD
+655 TENNVTKYVEGD
-667 TYYQLENFRITPGE
+667 TYYQLENFSITPGA

-686 VKYSYQPNY
+686 VKYSYQPDY
-695 LMNVTRIG
+695 LLNVTRIG
-703 GAEVS
+703 GEMVRAS
-708 ATRWSKDI
+708 RWSKANGGI
-716 VGNKTTYIDDKE
+716 QTTDIDDKE
-728 TLPVELYSE
+728 TLPLELYSE
-737 CLADEGSQKH
+737 CLADDGSQKH
-747 LCMELK
+747 ICMELK

-759 LKLFL
+759 PKLFL
-764 DGVDITDQLEL
+764 DGVDITDQLEP
-775 SADNN
+775 STVTN
-780 KYIWNFSIPSEQ
+780 KYLWNFSIPSEQ

-804 VPAGSADVNG
+804 VPDDSADVNG
-814 DGAVNIADVTALVN
+814 DGAVNITDVTTLVN
-828 NILGKQ
+828 IILNKH